1 MMNRLSVYIGLGLLL
16 SLPVVSLADGTN
28 AADELVVLP
37 PQSADAEDMPMGQG
51 VESDA
56 SLLPEEAGITG
67 DEVFGADGGYIH
79 PYLGLTEYFT
89 DNAFNTATD
98 TTSSFITR
106 ISPGIWLS
114 IPRKSEIPVGLAP
127 NNTSPGGL
135 AQQIDDY
142 EGSDKYQLYA
152 LTGADI
158 TMYSDDSE
166 HNTEDY
172 FLEGLAR
179 YNMASGLSLQA
190 VDRIN
195 RGHDIF
201 ETGATASD
209 NIREFN
215 RNLLMLTAD
224 WDLTEK
230 LRIKSDYSNFYLD
243 YDAADD
249 AFFNRR
255 DNIVDLYSYYKYSV
269 KTSLFVQYR
278 HTDVEYDT
286 ASATDNTQNSYF
298 GGIRYESTEKLSLL
312 FKAGLQDKSFTNET
326 AGHNDSGNFAMD
338 MQALYRITQ
347 KTRVTL
353 DGYRSNEETDSEEAS
368 EKEVLGVRLSYEQD
382 VTDKITARADMRYEN
397 ADYSQLPGLSERE
410 DDIYYFRPAV
420 QYLFRDWL
428 MAEAAYAHETT
439 ESSDN
444 DFDYDTNVF
453 SLSLNFAL

>member
-1 MMNRLSVYIGLGLLL
+1 M
-16 SLPVVSLADGTN
+16 PAASLADEAN
-28 AADELVVLP
+28 PADELVVLP
-37 PQSADAEDMPMGQG
+37 PESADTEDLPMGQG
-51 VESDA
+51 RESEE
-56 SLLPEEAGITG
+56 SLVPGESGFMDDGI
-67 DEVFGADGGYIH
+67 FGSEGGYVH

-89 DNAFNTATD
+89 DNAFNTDTD

-114 IPRKSEIPVGLAP
+114 IPRKKELPVGLAP

-135 AQQIDDY
+135 AQQMGDY

-166 HNTEDY
+166 NNTEDY
-172 FLEGLAR
+172 FFEGLGR

-190 VDRIN
+190 VDRVN
-195 RGHDIF
+195 RGHDVF
-201 ETGATASD
+201 ETGVTDSD
-209 NIREFN
+209 NIREFS

-243 YDAADD
+243 YDATDD
-249 AFFNRR
+249 AFLNRR
-255 DNIVDLYSYYKYSV
+255 DNIIDLYSYFKYSV

-286 ASATDNTQNSYF
+286 VSATDNTQNSYF

-326 AGHNDSGNFAMD
+326 AGYNDSNNFAMD
-338 MQALYRITQ
+338 LQALYRITQ
-347 KTRVTL
+347 KTQITL
-353 DGYRSNEETDSEEAS
+353 DGYRNNEETDSEEAS
-368 EKEVLGVRLSYEQD
+368 EKEVLGLRLSYEQD
-382 VTDKITARADMRYEN
+382 ISDKITAKVDTRYEN
-397 ADYSQLPGLSERE
+397 ADYAQLLGQPERE

-428 MAEAAYAHETT
+428 MAEAAYAYETT
-439 ESSDN
+439 DSSEN

-453 SLSLNFAL
+453 SLSLNFAM